1 MGEREFSPDE
11 ANLIASASNQ
21 FAFDLYLNLK
31 DSEDNIFFS
40 PFSLSNGHGD
50 DL

>member
-31 DSEDNIFFS
+31 DDAGNIFFS
-40 PFSLSNGHGD
+40 PFSLFDSHGY